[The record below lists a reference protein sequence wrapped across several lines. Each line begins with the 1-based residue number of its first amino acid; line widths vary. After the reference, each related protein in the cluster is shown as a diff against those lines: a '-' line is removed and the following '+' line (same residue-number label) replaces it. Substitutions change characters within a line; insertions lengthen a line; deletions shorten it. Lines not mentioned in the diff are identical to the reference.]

1 MLRAIAV
8 LTAVVALAFAGNA
21 SAKVLRV
28 GKNGNYKSIQKAV
41 NAAHKGDWIL
51 IAPGDYK
58 GAVRVTTP
66 GLHIR
71 GMSRSGVVVDGTKS
85 GPACSSKA
93 KDQAF
98 NRGDKGNGIEVFKAS
113 GVWIENLTAC
123 NFLGEGNQIW
133 WNGGDGSGKIGMK
146 SWYGSYLSATSTYF
160 NAKKPQAT
168 YGIFASNAK
177 GPGVLTDSY
186 GTNMNDA
193 AFYVGACHPCNA
205 KLLRDHGEFSTL
217 GYSGTNSSG
226 VLIQSSEFNDNFT
239 GISTDSENNDDA
251 PSPQL
256 GSTFTSNYV
265 HDNNNP
271 NVPSKPEGLRIV
283 GVGIIVTGGRHN
295 KVTNNR
301 VEHNGGWGIVLAPF
315 PDVRKPPKVAHC
327 QGGVATQNDDGPVSC
342 YFDDFANQVF
352 GNKLKNN
359 GFFGN
364 PTNGDLLDISG
375 QNTPGNCWH
384 DNVRSDGSAAIT
396 EPSDLQSTHA
406 QCGVPNQGDDV
417 STEAAAQAICDSELV
432 AP

>member
-1 MLRAIAV
+1 MLRAIAL

-41 NAAHKGDWIL
+41 NAAKKGDWIL

-66 GLHIR
+66 GLHLR
-71 GMSRSGVVVDGTKS
+71 GMSRSGVIVDGTKS

-93 KDQAF
+93 KDQDF
-98 NRGDKGNGIEVFKAS
+98 KRGDKGNGIEVFKAS

-133 WNGGDGSGKIGMK
+133 WNGGDGSGKIGMG

-160 NAKKPQAT
+160 NSKKPQAT

-177 GPGVLTDSY
+177 GPGKLTNSY

-193 AFYVGACHPCNA
+193 AFYVGACHPCNTTLDRV
-205 KLLRDHGEFSTL
+205 KGEYNTL

-226 VLIQSSEFNDNFT
+226 VTIQNSEFDQNFT

-256 GSTFTSNYV
+256 GSTFKNNFV

-271 NVPSKPEGLRIV
+271 NVPSKPEGLRIN
-283 GVGIIVTGGRHN
+283 GVGIIVTGGRN
-295 KVTNNR
+295 NVVSGNR
-301 VEHNGGWGIVLAPF
+301 VESNGVWGIVMAPF
-315 PDVRKPPKVAHC
+315 PDVRKDPPKVAHC
-327 QGGVATQNDDGPVSC
+327 QGGVGPSKNDDGTSSC

-352 GNKLKNN
+352 GNKLKTN
-359 GFFGN
+359 GFFAN

-384 DNVRSDGSAAIT
+384 DNVLADGSAA
-396 EPSDLQSTHA
+396 A
-406 QCGVPNQGDDV
+406 
-417 STEAAAQAICDSELV
+417 
-432 AP
+432 